1 MPWRPVDI
9 WVWSSV
15 EMLTGER
22 NMGPMSMLLYLNAR
36 GRVRTLGRE
45 YDREFPLYELWW
57 EAGPAF
63 HWENWK
69 CRTFTLPDL
78 WQPRHGQWPRLSQP
92 RPPVRTLNL
101 KPVLQRSKGKFRIPS
116 DGSSCSIQ
124 VVVGSGWWRQC
135 WSAVSSLFLGVS
147 LAGMLTPELP
157 SVSDCFQAWLISLPV
172 NSVCY
177 LISCQWIPFLLRL
190 TRVGSCWLQLR
201 TLLAQCLELG
211 RHPANMCWTNVWII
225 FLLTWNQKGVSSF
238 STIAAMI

>member
-1 MPWRPVDI
+1 MEEKSAEKTQETCLERQEEKQC
-9 WVWSSV
+9 SGTM
-15 EMLTGER
+15 ETGKGLFQER
-22 NMGPMSMLLYLNAR
+22 GS
-36 GRVRTLGRE
+36 
-45 YDREFPLYELWW
+45 D
-57 EAGPAF
+57 
-63 HWENWK
+63 H
-69 CRTFTLPDL
+69 
-78 WQPRHGQWPRLSQP
+78 
-92 RPPVRTLNL
+92 L